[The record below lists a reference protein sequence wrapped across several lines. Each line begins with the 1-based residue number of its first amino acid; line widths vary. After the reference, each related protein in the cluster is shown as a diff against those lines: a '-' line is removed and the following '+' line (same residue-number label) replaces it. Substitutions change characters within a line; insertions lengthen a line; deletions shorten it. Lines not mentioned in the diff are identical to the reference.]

1 MSLGDGFRDSKG
13 SPPETLGQQSTVY
26 RELRARGMTEDAAML
41 VAVNCRR
48 WWMNSGR
55 MIHVA
60 LPNRYFDQLGV
71 PRLAA

>member
-1 MSLGDGFRDSKG
+1 MSK
-13 SPPETLGQQSTVY
+13 
-26 RELRARGMTEDAAML
+26 DAAMV

-55 MIHVA
+55 IIHVA
-60 LPNRYFDQLGV
+60 LPNRYFDQLGG